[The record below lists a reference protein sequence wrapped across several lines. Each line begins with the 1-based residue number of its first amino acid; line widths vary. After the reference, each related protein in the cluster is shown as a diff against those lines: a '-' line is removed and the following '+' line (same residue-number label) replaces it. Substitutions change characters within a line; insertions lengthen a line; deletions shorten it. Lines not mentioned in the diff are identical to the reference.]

1 MRFEDK
7 LKGFSA
13 VAEVQLEMAHG
24 GVWHSSIPAVSSV
37 ESCILD

>member
-13 VAEVQLEMAHG
+13 VAEVKPEKAHG
-24 GVWHSSIPAVSSV
+24 GVWHSSVPTVSSV
-37 ESCILD
+37 ESCILY

>member
-13 VAEVQLEMAHG
+13 VAAAQLEKAHG
-24 GVWHSSIPAVSSV
+24 GVWHSSVPTVSSV
-37 ESCILD
+37 ESCIVY